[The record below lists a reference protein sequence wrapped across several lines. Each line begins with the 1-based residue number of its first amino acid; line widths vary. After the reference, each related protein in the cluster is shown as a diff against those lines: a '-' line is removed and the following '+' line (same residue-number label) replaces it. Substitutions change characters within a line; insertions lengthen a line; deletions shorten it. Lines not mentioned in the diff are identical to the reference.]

1 MTMSEA
7 KQLEASATRIL
18 HRSLGYFVTLLVENL
33 PDGRQRIS
41 HARWH
46 RKGLPPI
53 ELDSEGSLL
62 SGRPDGHPWRQLWA
76 PARLAWWV
84 AILFIIGSACFALG
98 GFATTWPHLAPQLLT
113 QDSTAGVIFFVGSLF
128 FTAAAWLQLEE
139 AINGD
144 LADVDAS
151 AGGARAKWRWLAWKP
166 HSAGYS
172 AGLFQFA
179 GTLLFNINTADAML
193 SQLTW
198 WQEEFGIWAPDIIG
212 STFFLLSSYLAVV
225 DVSHRAWSWQP
236 RQLSWWI
243 VMINLLGSIAFMV
256 SAIASW
262 YLPSSGDALWAWG
275 ASLYTLLG
283 ALCFF
288 TASYLMI
295 PEQAGAGR
303 SIDAKTALGMRPL
316 KVANAQ
322 R

>member
-1 MTMSEA
+1 MSQGQ
-7 KQLEASATRIL
+7 QLETSATRLL

-46 RKGLPPI
+46 RKGLAPI
-53 ELDSEGSLL
+53 ELAGDGSLL
-62 SGRPDGHPWRQLWA
+62 TGPPAGHPWRQLWA
-76 PARLAWWV
+76 PSRLAWWI
-84 AILFIIGSACFALG
+84 AILFIIGSACFAAG
-98 GFATTWPHLAPQLLT
+98 GFATTWPRLAPALLT
-113 QDSTAGVIFFVGSLF
+113 QGSIVGAIFFVGSLF

-144 LADVDAS
+144 IADVAVS
-151 AGGARAKWRWLAWKP
+151 AGRPRAKWRWLAWNP
-166 HSAGYS
+166 RSAGYS
-172 AGLFQFA
+172 AGLLQFA

-198 WQEEFGIWAPDIIG
+198 WQEDARIWAPDIIG

-225 DVSHRAWSWQP
+225 DVSHGAWSWQP

-256 SAIASW
+256 SAIANW
-262 YLPSSGDALWAWG
+262 YLPSSGDAVWVWG
-275 ASLYTLLG
+275 ASLYTLIG
-283 ALCFF
+283 ALCFL

-303 SIDAKTALGMRPL
+303 SSVGTSGLGTRRAKAENIER
-316 KVANAQ
+316 
-322 R
+322 

>member
-1 MTMSEA
+1 MPKA
-7 KQLEASATRIL
+7 QQLETSATRLL

-53 ELDSEGSLL
+53 ELASDGSVLT
-62 SGRPDGHPWRQLWA
+62 GRPTGHPWRHLWA
-76 PARLAWWV
+76 PGRLAWWI
-84 AILFIIGSACFALG
+84 AI
-98 GFATTWPHLAPQLLT
+98 
-113 QDSTAGVIFFVGSLF
+113 
-128 FTAAAWLQLEE
+128 
-139 AINGD
+139 
-144 LADVDAS
+144 
-151 AGGARAKWRWLAWKP
+151 
-166 HSAGYS
+166 
-172 AGLFQFA
+172 
-179 GTLLFNINTADAML
+179 LFNINTADAML

-198 WQEEFGIWAPDIIG
+198 WQEEVWIWAPDIIG

-225 DVSHRAWSWQP
+225 DVSHGAWSWQP
-236 RQLSWWI
+236 RQLGWWI

-256 SAIASW
+256 SAIANW
-262 YLPSSGDALWAWG
+262 YLPSSGDALWACG

-316 KVANAQ
+316 KAANAQ